1 MTLDAGA
8 LVISIVGAIAGGAVW
23 LVRALLARLMRELDE
38 RFGRIEADLADARAL
53 RAELDR
59 LRAELPMYYQRREDS
74 IREYTAINAK
84 LDRLYELMM
93 GNRHVASD

>member
-1 MTLDAGA
+1 MTMDMAGMMVS
-8 LVISIVGAIAGGAVW
+8 VIGAIAGGTIW

-38 RFGRIEADLADARAL
+38 RFRRLETDIADIQVV

-59 LRAELPMYYQRREDS
+59 LRADLPMQYQRREDAV
-74 IREYTAINAK
+74 REYTTINTK

-93 GNRHVASD
+93 RVSDA